1 MITLY
6 HAPQSRSSRI
16 VWLLEELG
24 VSYTIQPVSIF
35 RPMTGQ
41 GDPDP
46 ANPHPDQRVPA
57 IEHDDALIT
66 ESVGIALYLGD
77 AFPQAG
83 LAPAIGTA
91 WRGPYCT
98 WLGWYACEMEPAMF
112 AAMSG
117 ALASSPFKQR
127 DHAAV
132 VRRLETTL
140 AHRDYVLGEAFTIA
154 DLLIASALNFGRKAF
169 PESPLLDA
177 YIERCKNRPAARRA
191 LALDDASGLQQAA
204 ALVE

>member
-6 HAPQSRSSRI
+6 HAPNSRSSRI

-24 VSYTIQPVSIF
+24 VDYSIQPVSIF

-41 GDPDP
+41 GQGDP

-57 IEHDDALIT
+57 IEHDDMLIT

-77 AFPQAG
+77 ALPHAG
-83 LAPAIGTA
+83 LAPAIGEVRRGAYCA
-91 WRGPYCT
+91 W
-98 WLGWYACEMEPAMF
+98 LAWYACEMEPAMF
-112 AAMSG
+112 AALSG
-117 ALASSPFKQR
+117 ALAAAPAKQR

-132 VRRLETTL
+132 VQRLENRL
-140 AHRDYVLGEAFTIA
+140 AYRPYVLGEAFSIA

-169 PESPLLDA
+169 PESTALDA
-177 YIERCKNRPAARRA
+177 YVARCKARPAAIRA
-191 LALDDASGLQQAA
+191 AALDEASGLQRAA
-204 ALVE
+204 